1 MLTKNYL
8 ESEYKQAI
16 REFKAAID
24 ENAQWEAR
32 KTMARLEMIAG
43 QMYGFDYLVQYTR
56 SEILLKRYYLGSPF
70 LEIIVYLPL
79 FLKLK
84 NPGEYFTIL

>member
-16 REFKAAID
+16 REFKAAIN

-32 KTMARLEMIAG
+32 KSMAKLEMIAG
-43 QMYGFDYLVQYTR
+43 QMYGFDYMDELH
-56 SEILLKRYYLGSPF
+56 
-70 LEIIVYLPL
+70 
-79 FLKLK
+79 KLTDDETLNVFRQEEKTNERK
-84 NPGEYFTIL
+84 NTSDSN

>member
-16 REFKAAID
+16 REFKAAIN

-32 KTMARLEMIAG
+32 KSMAKLEMIAG
-43 QMYGFDYLVQYTR
+43 QMYGFDYMDELHRLRPGLPYK
-56 SEILLKRYYLGSPF
+56 LGKRVSPKP
-70 LEIIVYLPL
+70 Y
-79 FLKLK
+79 
-84 NPGEYFTIL
+84 G